1 MSLKAPGDTTV
12 LRDKPVAT
20 FYVAV
25 LEDRSDPTLS
35 ASKPDLRGF
44 LEEYRNADKPG
55 SMWQMQ
61 FMVDQRRAYIDRVV
75 RQMRI
80 DATGGKVDEQGNII
94 LPEGISRGTESESSE

>member
-1 MSLKAPGDTTV
+1 MPGETTV

-35 ASKPDLRGF
+35 GSKPDLKGF

-61 FMVDQRRAYIDRVV
+61 FMVDQRRAYINRVEK
-75 RQMRI
+75 QMRI
-80 DATGGKVDEQGNII
+80 DATGGKVDELGNII
-94 LPEGISRGTESESSE
+94 LPDGISRGTEGESTE